1 MRDSFASS
9 WFLGGCLLW
18 VLFAFGYDMPVGAL
32 SARRARVLAAPAGP
46 VDGRAATAC
55 LCGAESPPLSLW
67 GLVSASRLSRGR
79 GSDAVVFLRSLARS
93 ACVRNVVVCI
103 RTHRHGGY
111 YYYVIAPGSGR
122 GRARPQLAPP
132 SSQCESCAFPSCSRD
147 LPLSRSARAPP
158 RPSRSTSRTVVSL
171 NRGSRAFGL

>member
-1 MRDSFASS
+1 MTWAEGSPLEERVYSRRRPVAST
-9 WFLGGCLLW
+9 G
-18 VLFAFGYDMPVGAL
+18 
-32 SARRARVLAAPAGP
+32 ARRR
-46 VDGRAATAC
+46 RAC
-55 LCGAESPPLSLW
+55 VERSRPPLSLW
-67 GLVSASRLSRGR
+67 WLVLERERERRRHFPSVG
-79 GSDAVVFLRSLARS
+79 RSLAPLVCKKLR
-93 ACVRNVVVCI
+93 VCI
-103 RTHRHGGY
+103 RLNRHGYY

-171 NRGSRAFGL
+171 NRGSRILGFDTRSGLRK

>member
-1 MRDSFASS
+1 M
-9 WFLGGCLLW
+9 W

-32 SARRARVLAAPAGP
+32 SARRARVPRRRP
-46 VDGRAATAC
+46 VASTGARRRRACVERSRLPC
-55 LCGAESPPLSLW
+55 LCGGSFLGLFSRERGRSPSFFLGQSLAPPL
-67 GLVSASRLSRGR
+67 VCKK
-79 GSDAVVFLRSLARS
+79 LR
-93 ACVRNVVVCI
+93 VCR
-103 RTHRHGGY
+103 RTHRHGVY

-158 RPSRSTSRTVVSL
+158 RPSRSTNRTVVSL
-171 NRGSRAFGL
+171 NRGSRILGFDTRSGLRK